1 MPPQGAAIIYD
12 VSLCRTVA
20 FASQDVLPSYFLAST
35 LL

>member
-1 MPPQGAAIIYD
+1 MPPQGAAILYD

-20 FASQDVLPSYFLAST
+20 FASQVLPSYFLAST